1 MFINIKII
9 NKKLVN
15 ESYTTQTCHKCGEIN
30 KKVGNNNVYE
40 CVNPKSCGK
49 FGRDINS
56 AKLITMRGIL
66 AV

>member
-1 MFINIKII
+1 M
-9 NKKLVN
+9 VN
-15 ESYTTQTCHKCGEIN
+15 ESYKTQTCHNCGVIN

-40 CVNPKSCGK
+40 CVNPKSCGN

-66 AV
+66 AS